1 MDRDRWGPEGPP
13 PEAYARVTNPERF
26 QPLHTFAEG
35 LAARLEAAFDVE
47 RTEGYGMDVDLER
60 PGIARPTIRL
70 TPRNPRAA
78 PVVFAFTAFP
88 GVVTR
93 SGQRQVDAFP
103 SCGCDACDE
112 HAEDEI
118 DRLGWLIDQVTAGR
132 FREAI
137 DVPLWGAARHH
148 TELWSADGSRQ
159 ASGIRLERAEAR
171 RRRSEA
177 HREAF
182 DWEAWPSAPGPRHV
196 NPSP

>member
-103 SCGCDACDE
+103 SCG
-112 HAEDEI
+112 
-118 DRLGWLIDQVTAGR
+118 R